1 MFTSNYGISH
11 VQQIVSWHYKKGEK
25 LFLGYLFWPLELLW
39 NEIFSLT
46 LDRSVQTSS
55 TKALLIRFCQYDLYT
70 TSVVSKYFKL
80 TNELIWRWAGTHL
93 TQFLCRRC
101 NLQFSDV
108 PLWFAWCC
116 YLSSDLRDQ
125 FLLAATRLDASDG
138 SPARIQYSVVSSFYF
153 HLANLLPLI
162 TNLFVFGLVWF
173 WFTCLNMF
181 LSTETS

>member
-1 MFTSNYGISH
+1 MTFT
-11 VQQIVSWHYKKGEK
+11 
-25 LFLGYLFWPLELLW
+25 L
-39 NEIFSLT
+39 
-46 LDRSVQTSS
+46 
-55 TKALLIRFCQYDLYT
+55 
-70 TSVVSKYFKL
+70 VSKYFKV

-138 SPARIQYSVVSSFYF
+138 SPAWIQYSFVSRFLFLFCRFVAVNYKFVCLRFNLIFIHLPF
-153 HLANLLPLI
+153 HVSEHRNSYLKNI
-162 TNLFVFGLVWF
+162 TRHH
-173 WFTCLNMF
+173 
-181 LSTETS
+181 